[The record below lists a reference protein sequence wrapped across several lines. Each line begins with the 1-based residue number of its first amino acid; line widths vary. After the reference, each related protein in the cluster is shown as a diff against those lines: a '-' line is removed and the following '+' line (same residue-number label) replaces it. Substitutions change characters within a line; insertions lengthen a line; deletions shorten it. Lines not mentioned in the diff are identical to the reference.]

1 MYQLSLFQYLLN
13 HLGDCKN
20 CFKHKIKY
28 AHVEKK
34 FNIVDKTVIVV
45 DDNKKVIEVISELL
59 THHSFK
65 VLGIGGNGS
74 DAVQLYKI
82 IQPDFVIMDVEMPDY
97 DGFYGLEEILKM
109 YSNAKII
116 MISTDEKY
124 EQKTLGK
131 AVQFLVKPHQII
143 DLPKILDSI

>member
-1 MYQLSLFQYLLN
+1 M
-13 HLGDCKN
+13 
-20 CFKHKIKY
+20 
-28 AHVEKK
+28 EKK
-34 FNIVDKTVIVV
+34 FSTVEKTVIII
-45 DDNKKVIEVISELL
+45 DDNEKIIEVISELL
-59 THHSFK
+59 TSHSFK
-65 VLGIGGNGS
+65 VFGIGGNGS

-82 IQPDFVIMDVEMPDY
+82 IRPDFVIMDIEMPDY
-97 DGFYGLEEILKM
+97 DGFYGLDEILKVDPD
-109 YSNAKII
+109 AKII